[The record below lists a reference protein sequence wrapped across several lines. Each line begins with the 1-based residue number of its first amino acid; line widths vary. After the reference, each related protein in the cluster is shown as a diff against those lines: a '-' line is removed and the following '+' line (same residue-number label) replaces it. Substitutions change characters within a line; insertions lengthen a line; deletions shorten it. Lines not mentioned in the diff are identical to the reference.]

1 MKRRETS
8 AGPIILVVDP
18 NPTFRAALCEALAA
32 RKVRALP
39 AETAREALATLDRSP
54 ASVLVVSAELPD
66 MSGFDLV
73 RTVRRQSGLGQA
85 AIFVLTDVLWGP
97 AQKAAVSQQM
107 GLCDLLVRP
116 ITPESVA
123 KLVVQNALALTT
135 SPSLLEVTAP
145 AAALGEVDAAE
156 LADPTTRRE
165 QREVEKA
172 ARSAV
177 ASDTSNDLRGNLA
190 ATPFPLLLHR
200 LYRQRATGA
209 LFLLRDTVKKIVYF
223 REGHPSYIKSNV
235 LGECLGKVLVREGMI
250 SEAQC
255 KESLRRMKESRRQQ
269 GTVLIEMGIIS
280 PQNLVVGLELQLR
293 TKLLDIF
300 TWSRGEYLF
309 KRDAKVPAD
318 VIQLEV
324 PCATLILDG
333 LRASWDA
340 ARLEEALAPFWDRYP
355 APSADPELRFQ
366 ELSLLEEEQ
375 ALLDG
380 IEGSR
385 TLRQLAADSPLPRS
399 RTLAVLYALH
409 ATGVIEAR
417 AEPAPVEPLPRE
429 ARTEEEPLRAQLAA
443 QLVSLRQRDAYGILG
458 VPVQADDAAIEQ
470 AYSALARAYHPDQFR
485 NTPPETR
492 QLADEI
498 FGLLFETYRQVASAE
513 LRRGYRARLNTAE
526 LREVSAAGSST
537 LAAERVRTQAETL
550 CQAGRFA
557 EAARRLESALAHGP
571 ETAELRALHGWA
583 LFSASPDDADTA
595 SRALRELRR
604 AIELDPRSYLAHLSL
619 GRIYAQMGKAILAE
633 KQLEKAVQCRPDS
646 EEAVRELLAQRKR
659 RPPRRGRS

>member
-1 MKRRETS
+1 MRRRDTS
-8 AGPIILVVDP
+8 AGPIILVCDP
-18 NPTFRAALCEALAA
+18 NPTFRAALCEALVA

-39 AETAREALATLDRSP
+39 AESAREALATLDRSP

-85 AIFVLTDVLWGP
+85 AIFVLTDVLWNA

-135 SPSLLEVTAP
+135 TPSMLEVAAP
-145 AAALGEVDAAE
+145 AAALGELDAAE

-250 SEAQC
+250 SESQC
-255 KESLRRMKESRRQQ
+255 KESLRRMKESHRQQ

-300 TWSRGEYLF
+300 VWTRGEYLF

-380 IEGSR
+380 IEGVR

-409 ATGVIEAR
+409 ATGVVEAR
-417 AEPAPVEPLPRE
+417 EEPAPVEPLPRDPP
-429 ARTEEEPLRAQLAA
+429 TQEEPLRAQLAA

-458 VPVQADDAAIEQ
+458 VPAHADDAAIEQ
-470 AYSALARAYHPDQFR
+470 AYSALAREYHPDRFR
-485 NTPPETR
+485 HTPPETR

-537 LAAERVRTQAETL
+537 LAAERVRRQAEEL

-583 LFSASPDDADTA
+583 LYSASPDDADTA

-659 RPPRRGRS
+659 RPPRRGRG